1 MAIAPANASLMD
13 GIYRHQRHVYDLTRH
28 YYLLGRDRMI
38 AELAPPP
45 GGTVLEIGCGT
56 ARNLIAA
63 ARQYPDVGFHGLDIS
78 AEMLKSAGG
87 MVKRNGLEEQIRLAR
102 GDATGFDAGALF
114 GIETYDRIF
123 FSYSLSMIPGWTE
136 ALGCAIAHLAPG
148 GQLHIVDFADQGG
161 LPAWFGR
168 ALKAWLARFH
178 VTPRL
183 TLNAELERLA
193 AIHGGLTRSRKLY
206 RDYAVLALW
215 QKN

>member
-13 GIYRHQRHVYDLTRH
+13 GIYRRQRHVYDLTRH
-28 YYLLGRDRMI
+28 YYLLGRDRLI

-78 AEMLKSAGG
+78 AEMLKSAAG
-87 MVKRNGLEEQIRLAR
+87 MVKRNDLEDQIRLAR

-136 ALGCAIAHLAPG
+136 ALSCAIAHLAPG

-161 LPAWFGR
+161 LPSWFGR

-183 TLNAELERLA
+183 ALDPELERLA

-206 RDYAVLALW
+206 RDYAVLAVW
-215 QKN
+215 QKD